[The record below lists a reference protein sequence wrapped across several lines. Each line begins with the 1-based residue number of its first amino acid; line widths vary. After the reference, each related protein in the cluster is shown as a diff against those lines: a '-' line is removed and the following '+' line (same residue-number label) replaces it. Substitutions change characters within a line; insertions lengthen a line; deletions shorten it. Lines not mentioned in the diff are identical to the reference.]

1 MHDLVTGKDISL
13 LNHDAFRKV
22 LNALIVVEANMA
34 KVPLSDINL
43 TTRDTDPDGG
53 VDGRIVWP
61 TTVSHAVFPAGNTVV
76 QYKSGKL
83 TDLDL
88 KKEFVKPGVISNL
101 KSGGNYV
108 LFVGH
113 DYVDP
118 TRKQREKTL
127 KELCK
132 SKRVAFSRCKIFY
145 GDQIARWVSCIPGI
159 AIMPELGKSLPSFV
173 TIKNLSGNRNLKNPY
188 KPDAPRQEVIE
199 RIRAFVRNPT
209 GDNVLRVEGPAGV
222 GKTRILLEALNLLGL
237 AERSLYCANADDEAA
252 QQLLATLVSSPN
264 VQAVIVLDECDSERQ
279 EALKSY
285 ADMAG
290 GRIVLICAGVA
301 DVLFQAPIG
310 LSNVYVLRPLS
321 DADIQSVLNEH
332 TQNAP
337 SEIVD
342 AAVRLSGGY
351 VKLSIFIFNT
361 LLQANDLPL
370 TDLAKIYNIREFLK
384 RFVSESTYKT
394 LQALSLLAKVGWR
407 DERRV
412 EAEALAKMLG
422 LPMDDMKTDVARLR
436 DQGVVIVRGFSLY
449 VSPDLLA
456 ISAAAAM
463 WDEKGPELID
473 IVEEL
478 PGTGPKR
485 QLLRRLATMHQHKTV
500 IEAVTTLLGPTGLYK
515 TLEDLDQGF
524 LSEVFR
530 FFAST
535 LPRGAL
541 EVLERLIPDIP
552 LETLRGFRTGRR
564 EVMWAIE
571 SLLRWPET
579 SLRAARIL
587 IRLAVAENERISN
600 NATGIAET
608 FFHAFLSGSPV
619 PLIERL
625 ALVDEL
631 ISSADPNGR
640 ILAAKCAAACMS
652 FHESRMGNDFDYIS
666 KRNYPKEWRA
676 TTWGELW
683 DARRYALDQLWKIAD
698 ASDEAAKIARV
709 KLLGVIST
717 LVRDGQVDDA
727 LSVLKR
733 LSPETDAERLDFLE
747 SIHRITSNSEIN
759 LTEAQRE
766 SIAEIQRKASPDT
779 LFDRIR
785 RWLGR
790 RTWFDYD
797 LNGSGFDKA
806 DQMSAELADQSF
818 VEGLSDDAW
827 RWLSSPAAENVWVF
841 GRRLGEIDSA
851 QSLLSKIMEVSPEN
865 INAMLLS
872 SYLSGKPDSVRD
884 DLLDEIALSNPTLA
898 FVASWRTGTT
908 VRAGT
913 RLLRLM
919 DEVSPKLWGF
929 LKYGA
934 WLKPLPD
941 EFVVPIVR
949 KMLDNSD
956 SSRDGASAVMHM
968 GSEWATS
975 HDELLWKALTI
986 LPKGHGE
993 EWEWGQLAQMGIR
1006 LDPARLADLALRYL
1020 LEDDDV
1026 HLSSH
1031 PTVQSLAGATRESP
1045 VTVWKMVAKALL
1057 NKSPASFRLLLSL
1070 QHWYGELVPS
1080 DELVNWA
1087 TRNGRRAR
1095 IIVAEL
1101 ISVSAPLPE
1110 HARQLIIAFPEDDD
1124 LLNIFAG
1131 QLFAGSWVGPMSGH
1145 TESVLDKIQ
1154 VLESDPNPRVSA
1166 WASRLRIGTVKQ
1178 LEQEKLQ
1185 EEDDE
1190 L

>member
-1 MHDLVTGKDISL
+1 M
-13 LNHDAFRKV
+13 
-22 LNALIVVEANMA
+22 
-34 KVPLSDINL
+34 
-43 TTRDTDPDGG
+43 
-53 VDGRIVWP
+53 
-61 TTVSHAVFPAGNTVV
+61 
-76 QYKSGKL
+76 
-83 TDLDL
+83 
-88 KKEFVKPGVISNL
+88 
-101 KSGGNYV
+101 KSGGHYV
-108 LFVGH
+108 LLVGH

-118 TRKQREKTL
+118 TRIQRGKTL
-127 KELCK
+127 KELCR
-132 SKRVAFSRCKIFY
+132 SKRVAFGRCKIIY
-145 GDQIARWVSCIPGI
+145 GDQIARWVSRVPGI
-159 AIMPELGKSLPSFV
+159 AIMPELGKLLPSFV
-173 TIKNLSGNRNLKNPY
+173 TIENLSANRNLRNPY
-188 KPDAPRQEVIE
+188 KPDASREEVIE
-199 RIRAFVRNPT
+199 RIRTFVRNPS

-222 GKTRILLEALNLLGL
+222 GKTRILLEALNVVGL
-237 AERSLYCANADDEAA
+237 EERSLYCANADDEAA

-264 VQAVIVLDECDSERQ
+264 AQAVIVLDECDSERQ
-279 EALKSY
+279 EALRSY

-301 DVLFQAPIG
+301 DILFQAPSG
-310 LSNVYVLRPLS
+310 LSNVYVLLPLS
-321 DADIQSVLNEH
+321 DDDIRSVLSEY
-332 TQNAP
+332 TPDAP

-342 AAVRLSGGY
+342 AAVRLSGGF
-351 VKLSIFIFNT
+351 VKLSIFIFRI
-361 LLQANDLPL
+361 LLQRNDYPL
-370 TDLAKIYNIREFLK
+370 TDLAKIYDIREFLK

-412 EAEALAKMLG
+412 EAEALAKVLR
-422 LPMDDMKTDVARLR
+422 LSMDDMNADVARLR
-436 DQGVVIVRGFSLY
+436 DQGVVIERGFSLY

-463 WDEKGPELID
+463 WDEKGSKLIN

-485 QLLRRLATMHQHKTV
+485 QLLRRLATMYQHRSV

-515 TLEDLDQGF
+515 TLKDLDQEF

-535 LPRGAL
+535 LPRAAL
-541 EVLERLIPDIP
+541 EVLERLIPGIP
-552 LETLRGFRTGRR
+552 LETLKNFRMGRR

-587 IRLAVAENERISN
+587 IRLALAENETISN

-608 FFHAFLSGSPV
+608 FFHAFLSGSPI

-631 ISSADPNGR
+631 TSRDDLNGR

-652 FHESRMGNDFDYIS
+652 SHESRMGNDFDSMS
-666 KRNYPKEWRA
+666 KRSYPKEWRA
-676 TTWGELW
+676 KTWGELW
-683 DARRYALDQLWKIAD
+683 ESRRCAINQLWKIAD
-698 ASDEAAKIARV
+698 GGDEAAKIAREN
-709 KLLGVIST
+709 LLDVIFT

-727 LSVLKR
+727 LSVLER
-733 LSPETDAERLDFLE
+733 MSPETDAERLKFLE
-747 SIHRITSNSEIN
+747 SIHRITSNAEIK
-759 LTEAQRE
+759 LTELQAE
-766 SIAEIQRKASPDT
+766 AIAKIQRKASPDT

-806 DQMSAELADQSF
+806 DQTSAELAEQSF

-827 RWLSSPAAENVWVF
+827 NWLSSPAAENVWVF
-841 GRRLGEIDSA
+841 GKRLGEIDSS
-851 QSLLSKIMEVSPEN
+851 QSLLPKIVKVSPKN

-872 SYLSGKPDSVRD
+872 SYLSGKADSVRD
-884 DLLDEIALSNPTLA
+884 DLLDAISSSNPTLA

-908 VRAGT
+908 VRAGA
-913 RLLRLM
+913 RVLRLM

-941 EFVVPIVR
+941 EYVGPIVR
-949 KMLDNSD
+949 KMLDRSE
-956 SSRDGASAVMHM
+956 SSADGASAVMHM
-968 GSEWATS
+968 GSEWAMS
-975 HDELLWKALTI
+975 HEELLWKALAI
-986 LPKGHGE
+986 LPKGQGA

-1006 LDPARLADLALRYL
+1006 LDPTRLADLALKYL
-1020 LEDDDV
+1020 IEDDDV

-1031 PTVQSLAGATRESP
+1031 PAVQSLAGATRESP
-1045 VTVWKMVAKALL
+1045 VTVWKKVAKVLMV
-1057 NKSPASFRLLLSL
+1057 KSSQSFRLLLSL
-1070 QHWYGELVPS
+1070 QHWYGELVPA

-1087 TRNGRRAR
+1087 KRNGKRAR

-1110 HARQLIIAFPEDDD
+1110 HARQLIIAFPDDD
-1124 LLNIFAG
+1124 DFLSIFAG
-1131 QLFAGSWVGPMSGH
+1131 QLFAGSWVGPMSQH
-1145 TESVLDKIQ
+1145 TESVLNKIQ
-1154 VLESDPNPRVSA
+1154 VLEADPNPRVSA
-1166 WASRLRIGTVKQ
+1166 WASRLRVGTAKQ
-1178 LEQEKLQ
+1178 LERERLQ